1 MLQNEVYPNTMLMN
15 RLVVLFGFVFLQAC
29 SQKPHYGNLDFMG
42 KFPTRLNEVS
52 GLDKDGNGN
61 FWVIEDNGNK
71 DKIYQVDSLARV
83 IRELKV
89 ENAKNKDWEDLAKDR
104 NGNLYIGDF
113 GNNRNHRENL
123 VIYKLPNPE
132 HEKGD
137 KIKSEKIEFRY
148 PEQKKFPPKKSKLYY
163 DAEAFFHRGNSL
175 YIITKNRTRPYDGK
189 AMIYKVPDTKGH
201 YDAELIGEW
210 FLCNDQNRC
219 SVTAATI
226 SPDGKTIAVLGYGTL
241 WLITDFEF
249 DHFYKG
255 TVKQIDLGLRTQL
268 EAICFIG
275 HDTLLLSDERSHDTG
290 GNLYR
295 LQLSKIL
302 EPESNT
308 KSKP

>member
-1 MLQNEVYPNTMLMN
+1 MSSKSIFFLLGCLSFSLCSCQNP
-15 RLVVLFGFVFLQAC
+15 G
-29 SQKPHYGNLDFMG
+29 KLDVITDLPSSLSENSGIVSYDG
-42 KFPTRLNEVS
+42 KTIWL
-52 GLDKDGNGN
+52 
-61 FWVIEDNGNK
+61 IEDSGNNDNIFHVDFNG
-71 DKIYQVDSLARV
+71 KIIKHLD
-83 IRELKV
+83 LK
-89 ENAKNKDWEDLAKDR
+89 NAKNKDWEDLTKDHY
-104 NGNLYIGDF
+104 GNLYVGDF
-113 GNNRNHRENL
+113 GNNENHRENL

-132 HEKGD
+132 QEKGD

-163 DAEAFFHRGNSL
+163 DAEAFFHWGNSL

-189 AMIYKVPDTKGH
+189 AMIYKVPDTKGS
-201 YDAELIGEW
+201 YEAELIGEW

-219 SVTAATI
+219 SATAATI

-255 TVKQIDLGLRTQL
+255 SVKQIDLGLRTQL

-275 HDTLLLSDERSHDTG
+275 HDTLLLSDERSRATG

-302 EPESNT
+302 KPEPNT
-308 KSKP
+308 KGKP